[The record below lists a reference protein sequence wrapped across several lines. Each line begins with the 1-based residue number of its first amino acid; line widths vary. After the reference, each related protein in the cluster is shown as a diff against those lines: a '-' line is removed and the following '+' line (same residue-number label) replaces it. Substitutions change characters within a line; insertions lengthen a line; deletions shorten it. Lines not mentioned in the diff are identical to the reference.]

1 MRVSKIFTLVLVALV
16 LGIVTLPDFVDAK
29 RTGSSSR
36 SSRGGRSTS
45 RSRRGGSSHY
55 GGNYYTGII
64 VIAGPNG
71 YTYQGYGA

>member
-29 RTGSSSR
+29 RTGS